1 MMWVEILSRQRDVV
15 SRFRID
21 GPEAR
26 IGRGYDSDVVVDD
39 PYVAAQ
45 HLRIFRDETGQ
56 LVAEDMGSVNGTF
69 LDGGNSRL
77 ARIVV
82 DGRNPIRIGRT
93 YLRIREIGHAVERE
107 RIAGPE
113 RRRLPIVLTMAL
125 GVAILGILVLD
136 IWLGQT
142 VEARAS
148 SYVTPL
154 LTVTAI
160 LLGWVTIWAL
170 MSRIFSGRSR
180 FVGNLMIALA
190 GAVAFALYADFAR
203 VAAFAWA
210 LSGVIT
216 YQYVA
221 AWLIL
226 GVMCFLHLREV
237 GRVRL
242 WLKAGLVT
250 ALVVTAIGVQT
261 LQRSEAFSDSGR
273 QVATWQLMPP
283 SFRAVS
289 FHDQSAFFGEI
300 ANLRAGLDRD
310 RSQPRPDAAGQ

>member
-1 MMWVEILSRQRDVV
+1 MMWIEILSRQREVA

-26 IGRGYDSDVVVDD
+26 IGRGYDNDVMVDD
-39 PYVAAQ
+39 PYIAAQ
-45 HLRIFRDETGQ
+45 HLRVFRDETGQ

-77 ARIVV
+77 ARIIV
-82 DGRNPIRIGRT
+82 DGTNPIRIGRT
-93 YLRIREIGHAVERE
+93 YLRVREISHAVERE
-107 RIAGPE
+107 RIAQPE
-113 RRRLPIVLTMAL
+113 RRRLPIVLTAAL
-125 GVAILGILVLD
+125 GMATLAILALD

-154 LTVTAI
+154 LITIAI
-160 LLGWVTIWAL
+160 LLGWVMIWAL

-190 GAVAFALYADFAR
+190 GAFAFALYADFAR
-203 VAAFAWA
+203 VAAFAWS
-210 LSGVIT
+210 LSMVIT

-237 GRVRL
+237 GRARL
-242 WLKAGLVT
+242 WLKGALVT
-250 ALVVTAIGVQT
+250 ALFAAAIGVQT

-273 QVATWQLMPP
+273 P
-283 SFRAVS
+283 S
-289 FHDQSAFFGEI
+289 
-300 ANLRAGLDRD
+300 
-310 RSQPRPDAAGQ
+310 RPGS